1 MSRKVLVVGAGI
13 AGLATARALASR
25 GISAEVVERRPEPPG
40 PGFGLNLPGN
50 AVRALDRLGVVG
62 PVSDAGVP
70 VVRREYRSSSG
81 RLLFAVD
88 EGGFWSG
95 IAQSVC
101 VRHGIVL
108 DALNEGIEV
117 RRGVACDRVIVEPD
131 AVVVELSDGSE
142 GAFDFVVGADGV
154 HSVVRTEV
162 TPAAPTA
169 SLMTTGCW
177 RFVTDDPGVDCWT
190 AWTGHGV
197 TLLLIPVAK
206 DEVYGYAASNRAAS
220 VDDPGW
226 PASAF
231 TSFPAPVARALD
243 QVRRAT
249 TPPYYSLVEEVRM
262 STWHRGRV
270 VVIGDAA
277 HATGPVWAQGAAMAL
292 EDALVLA
299 DLLAGRDDWS
309 TVGAEWEARR
319 RDRVT
324 HVQAA
329 TDRMSRL
336 AGLPSWLSH
345 TVAPLAGPRSYR
357 EAYGPLRTDPL
368 AVAG

>member
-1 MSRKVLVVGAGI
+1 MSRRVLVVGAGM
-13 AGLATARALASR
+13 AGLATARVLER
-25 GISAEVVERRPEPPG
+25 CGISVGVVERRSEPPG

-50 AVRALDRLGVVG
+50 AVRALERLGVAHL
-62 PVSDAGVP
+62 VSDAGIP

-81 RLLFAVD
+81 RLLFEMD
-88 EGGFWSG
+88 EAGFWSG

-101 VRHGIVL
+101 VRRGIVL
-108 DALNEGIEV
+108 DALSQGIEV
-117 RRGVACDRVIVEPD
+117 RRGVACDRVTLEED
-131 AVVVELSDGSE
+131 AVTVELSDGSE
-142 GAFDFVVGADGV
+142 EAYDFVVGADGV
-154 HSVVRTEV
+154 HSVVRSEV

-177 RFVTDDPGVDCWT
+177 RFVTADPGVDCWT
-190 AWTGHGV
+190 AWTGQGV

-206 DEVYGYAASNRAAS
+206 DEVYGYAASNRAAA
-220 VDDPGW
+220 VDEPGW
-226 PASAF
+226 LASAF
-231 TSFPAPVARALD
+231 ISFPTPVVRALD
-243 QVRRAT
+243 QVRRST
-249 TPPYYSLVEEVRM
+249 TPPYYSRVEEVRM

-299 DLLAGRDDWS
+299 DLLAGREDWS
-309 TVGAEWEARR
+309 TVGEEWEASRR
-319 RDRVT
+319 ARVT

-357 EAYGPLRTDPL
+357 EAYGPLRADPL
-368 AVAG
+368 AATG

>member
-1 MSRKVLVVGAGI
+1 VGAGI
-13 AGLATARALASR
+13 AGLATVRALESR
-25 GISAEVVERRPEPPG
+25 GIRAEVVERRTEPPG

-50 AVRALDRLGVVG
+50 AVRALAQLGVAG

-81 RLLFAVD
+81 RLLFKVD
-88 EGGFWSG
+88 EAGFWSG
-95 IAQSVC
+95 VAQSVC

-108 DALNEGIEV
+108 DALGQGIEV
-117 RRGVACDRVIVEPD
+117 RRNVACDRVTLEAD
-131 AVVVELSDGSE
+131 AVTVELSDGSE
-142 GAFDFVVGADGV
+142 EVYDFVVGADGV
-154 HSVVRTEV
+154 HSVVRSDV
-162 TPAAPTA
+162 TPTAPTA

-177 RFVTDDPGVDCWT
+177 RFVTADPGVDCWT
-190 AWTGHGV
+190 AWTGQGV

-206 DEVYGYAASNRAAS
+206 DEVYGYAAGNRSTS

-226 PASAF
+226 LASAF
-231 TSFPAPVARALD
+231 ASFPPAVVRALD
-243 QVRRAT
+243 QVRHAT
-249 TPPYYSLVEEVRM
+249 TPPYYSAVEEVRM
-262 STWHRGRV
+262 PTWHRGRV

-292 EDALVLA
+292 EDALELA
-299 DLLAGRDDWS
+299 DLLAGREDWS
-309 TVGAEWEARR
+309 TVGSEWEARR

-357 EAYGPLRTDPL
+357 GAYGPLRTNPL